1 MTHNAHQLQPCFI
14 LCFPIEKTIVNHLNI
29 MFLQR
34 RHENKQFPPVLF
46 LIKTFFHFNSQVL
59 LKNKKGFRLF
69 VVLVAVRSHF
79 TLTDLLW
86 FSHAVRGVSGKKK
99 KRKPMSSYHQLGQ
112 KQNWYLSGDGV
123 SDGPAGNV
131 VLHKCFSTTERGD
144 GGKHGIIVTTS
155 DRVEEEFCCRRT
167 RIW

>member
-86 FSHAVRGVSGKKK
+86 FSHAVRGVSGRKKK
-99 KRKPMSSYHQLGQ
+99 GNQWVLTISSARSKIDISQETASLMVLLGM
-112 KQNWYLSGDGV
+112 LSYISV
-123 SDGPAGNV
+123 SAPLSEVMEVNMG
-131 VLHKCFSTTERGD
+131 
-144 GGKHGIIVTTS
+144 
-155 DRVEEEFCCRRT
+155 
-167 RIW
+167 